1 MKQLPKL
8 ASIVALGAVLGPF
21 AFAADPAG
29 PAATPAPGRT
39 TSVPLA
45 PDAPASYVVQKGD
58 TLWGIAA
65 KYLTQPWYWPE
76 VWYLNPEVQNPH
88 RIYPGDTLR
97 LVYDAN
103 GQPQVRVERGPEGAR
118 VERGESVRLE
128 PQMRS
133 TPLDQAITPIPYE
146 IVAAF
151 MSKPSVVAAEDAK
164 KLPYI
169 VAFGDRR
176 VVGGSGDVAYVRGLE
191 GVDPGNRFNLVH
203 VGDALKDP
211 EDGTFLGFQ
220 GVYTGSGRLDR
231 AAGPGKDDF
240 AKLTL
245 TESARETL
253 MGDRVVRDRLDVPLD
268 FIPHAPSQGVSG
280 QVIAIVAGTSVIGQ
294 YQVVVFNRGK
304 KHGLEP
310 GHVLAVWQQGERAKD
325 RGPGGAGAQNQ
336 FTEPF
341 TPNVRLPSERAGTV
355 MVFKTY
361 ERMGFGL
368 VMNAENVMHVGDTIR
383 SP

>member
-1 MKQLPKL
+1 MKQLPKF
-8 ASIVALGAVLGPF
+8 AAFVALGALLGGLALAEGP
-21 AFAADPAG
+21 PA
-29 PAATPAPGRT
+29 PPVPAPGKT

-45 PDAPASYVVQKGD
+45 ANAPSSYVVQKGD
-58 TLWGIAA
+58 TLWGISS
-65 KYLTQPWYWPE
+65 KFLSQPWYWPE
-76 VWYLNPEVQNPH
+76 LWYLNPEVQNPH

-103 GQPQVRVERGPEGAR
+103 GQPQVRVERGPEGVR
-118 VERGESVRLE
+118 VERGESVKLE

-133 TPLDQAITPIPYE
+133 TPLDQAIPPIPYE

-151 MSKPSVVAAEDAK
+151 MSKPSVVSAEDAK
-164 KLPYI
+164 SLPYI

-176 VVGGSGDVAYVRGLE
+176 VAGGAGDIAYARGIS
-191 GVDPGNRFNLVH
+191 GVDPGNRFAVVH
-203 VGDALKDP
+203 IGDKLTDP
-211 EDGTFLGFQ
+211 DDGTFLGYQ
-220 GVYTGSGRLDR
+220 GLYTAAARLERVGD
-231 AAGPGKDDF
+231 KDEL
-240 AKLTL
+240 AKLIL
-245 TESARETL
+245 VDSARETL
-253 MGDRVVRDRLDVPLD
+253 MGDRLVRDRLDVPLD
-268 FIPHAPSQGVSG
+268 FVPHAPAQAVKGS
-280 QVIAIVAGTSVIGQ
+280 VIAIIGGTSVIGQ

-304 KHGLEP
+304 RHGLEP
-310 GHVLAVWQQGERAKD
+310 GHVLTVWQRGEMAKD
-325 RGPGGAGAQNQ
+325 RGPGGSDAQNQ

-341 TPNVRLPSERAGTV
+341 TPTVRLPSERAGTV